1 MHEDSGTTMFYFY
14 CPVQTD
20 YSIVQIKKKKV
31 AFSFHILDMQTHA
44 CYYIKSGPM
53 HLIAFSFPILVM
65 TEDMPD
71 IRVILLGWD
80 FTHYFFLP
88 DTEEWC

>member
-31 AFSFHILDMQTHA
+31 AFSFHILDMQTQW
-44 CYYIKSGPM
+44 
-53 HLIAFSFPILVM
+53 
-65 TEDMPD
+65 D
-71 IRVILLGWD
+71 II
-80 FTHYFFLP
+80 
-88 DTEEWC
+88 